1 MDMKIKVEGGKS
13 VGGWWCWSCSFFSFN
28 TFESVYWLFLLLT
41 KLVLFLIKKIM
52 RTAVWP

>member
-1 MDMKIKVEGGKS
+1 MKIKVEGGKS
-13 VGGWWCWSCSFFSFN
+13 VGGGGAGLSVFFSFN